1 MKTGKSIVELAQEI
15 ERRANSKKDM
25 VASTSNMEFQG
36 WDLVVGRRD
45 TYGVNAVAHE
55 QIAAHTEIPAR
66 YYDRMRKEAPDLLAN
81 NINTWFAKYP
91 APRMVRVLDGDVRAF
106 LSNRYRI
113 IDNEDVAEAV
123 LPIVGDLGLDIM
135 SCQVTDKKLY
145 IKAVDKRVNRE
156 LAKTGARLGDGGHTI
171 ARVTSP
177 AITISNSEVGFG
189 ALSVQGGV
197 YDSFCS
203 NLATFGERSMR
214 RTHIGSKHELVD
226 DELFALLSD
235 DTKRLTD
242 EAIMAQVRDVVRV
255 AFDRARFDALVDR
268 IEGSQEDKLPA
279 ADVVEVV
286 KRATRKLNL
295 TDGEG
300 KGVLQHLIE
309 GGDLSRLGLYNSVTR
324 MSADVESY
332 DRASD
337 LERIGASV
345 IDLPK
350 AEWRELVAA

>member
-15 ERRANSKKDM
+15 ERRANNKKDM
-25 VASTSNMEFQG
+25 VASTANMEFRG
-36 WDLVVGRRD
+36 GELVVGRAN
-45 TYGVNAVAHE
+45 TYGVNDVAHE

-91 APRMVRVLDGDVRAF
+91 APRMLRALDGNVRAF

-171 ARVTSP
+171 VRVTSP

-214 RTHIGSKHELVD
+214 RTHIGSKHEIVD

-279 ADVVEVV
+279 GEVVEVV

-309 GGDLSRLGLYNSVTR
+309 GGDLSRFGLYNSITR
-324 MSADVESY
+324 VSADVESY

-345 IDLPK
+345 IDLPE
-350 AEWRELVAA
+350 ADWRELVAA